1 MDARARLAELEVM
14 NIANMDIVESRP
26 LRRERKKLR
35 KLLYRQKGKLIYF
48 IFFGFFFLMFNMQ
61 KIQARGGGRTPQEK
75 NTSDQPL
82 ETMDVSIQSVAG
94 NFYS

>member
-35 KLLYRQKGKLIYF
+35 KLLYRQKGKFFFFFF
-48 IFFGFFFLMFNMQ
+48 IFFLLMFNMQ